1 MRGACISGQ
10 KSSLSGQKEK
20 NHGAVWYDLGNEISS
35 VFLIAESPKK
45 EDCTMKGKKWFLSLL
60 CMMIFAAASVPA
72 LAEESY
78 PDLLHSKLSLLRQD
92 ITPM

>member
-1 MRGACISGQ
+1 
-10 KSSLSGQKEK
+10 
-20 NHGAVWYDLGNEISS
+20 
-35 VFLIAESPKK
+35 
-45 EDCTMKGKKWFLSLL
+45 MKGKKWFLSLL